1 MLFKIIFHLLIST
14 SSNPGTPKH
23 MVGLRNEVCVIC
35 FQRECA
41 DSLILKLTEAMFR
54 HLEGFKVTMK
64 PFYAI
69 FSMEDLRSMP
79 HVKLYVIM
87 VDLES
92 RGLYINGCEKDLVF
106 TTIKY
111 TKSLGAQSVV
121 VITNDEGS
129 KNLTAHSIYN
139 STLRMV
145 KTNDNLQDM
154 AANGRLFSMWQEM
167 TSHQLSHLRRMVKTV
182 LNAKLIMR

>member
-1 MLFKIIFHLLIST
+1 MA
-14 SSNPGTPKH
+14 
-23 MVGLRNEVCVIC
+23 GLRNEVCVIC

-111 TKSLGAQSVV
+111 TKSLGGMCLHLHFLFLHTFICFKWILISHFGFLLSLR
-121 VITNDEGS
+121 IS
-129 KNLTAHSIYN
+129 YKNT
-139 STLRMV
+139 
-145 KTNDNLQDM
+145 
-154 AANGRLFSMWQEM
+154 
-167 TSHQLSHLRRMVKTV
+167 
-182 LNAKLIMR
+182 

>member
-1 MLFKIIFHLLIST
+1 MT
-14 SSNPGTPKH
+14 SHPNQNRNDSY
-23 MVGLRNEVCVIC
+23 LR
-35 FQRECA
+35 FR
-41 DSLILKLTEAMFR
+41 IL
-54 HLEGFKVTMK
+54 
-64 PFYAI
+64 
-69 FSMEDLRSMP
+69 
-79 HVKLYVIM
+79 
-87 VDLES
+87 
-92 RGLYINGCEKDLVF
+92 
-106 TTIKY
+106 
-111 TKSLGAQSVV
+111 AQSVV